1 MHACRSVHQC
11 EDLRAQLL
19 DRRHHAWVK
28 AHLDLHVGGR
38 GRRAAAAG
46 GGAGEPRAIDPIRE
60 WREPDWLFE
69 SQVKYACV
77 CNIGQ
82 ASVAQLDLT
91 CLPHHRE
98 TSLAMESL
106 PTAPPTPHGI
116 LFVLSHEQAEH
127 AIHRNVCSMGR
138 LAEGRSGVVAGQPVF
153 IFDADER
160 CLHGPFAAVGTNLD
174 PTGKGTMPAAQLRFA
189 PVVRSFAPL
198 PEDIAA
204 DVLAFDPGT
213 DSSGCR
219 CPSSR
224 VDSSVVAPLL
234 LLFVL
239 RHHRLLDLN

>member
-1 MHACRSVHQC
+1 
-11 EDLRAQLL
+11 
-19 DRRHHAWVK
+19 
-28 AHLDLHVGGR
+28 
-38 GRRAAAAG
+38 
-46 GGAGEPRAIDPIRE
+46 
-60 WREPDWLFE
+60 
-69 SQVKYACV
+69 
-77 CNIGQ
+77 
-82 ASVAQLDLT
+82 
-91 CLPHHRE
+91 
-98 TSLAMESL
+98 MESL

-127 AIHRNVCSMGR
+127 AMHRNVCSMRR

-174 PTGKGTMPAAQLRFA
+174 HPTGKGTMPAAQLRFA

-213 DSSGCR
+213 DSSGR
-219 CPSSR
+219 RRPSSR